1 MKVLPLQVKSEI
13 RLNENSIMKDKDVT
27 FTNKFEILKGALFV
41 KS

>member
-1 MKVLPLQVKSEI
+1 
-13 RLNENSIMKDKDVT
+13 MKDKDVT